1 MIKTVVLISLRGVA
15 QPGSASALGAE
26 GRVFE
31 SLRPDQNKM
40 KYIIY
45 KYRKSPTQSGEL
57 QKDYWVLEHVNTKSV
72 KTDLL
77 TGWKTTETNLIKK
90 IKFSRKED
98 AVLYAENNNLDFQ
111 VIKETTKETK
121 NRSYSDNFKFKRVRT
136 DI

>member
-1 MIKTVVLISLRGVA
+1 MRKCIVLISFRGVA

-31 SLRPDQNKM
+31 SLRPDHIDM

-45 KYRKSPTQSGEL
+45 KNKKSPTQSGKL
-57 QKDYWVLEHVNTKSV
+57 HKDFWVLEHINDKIV

-90 IKFSRKED
+90 MKFLNKEE
-98 AVLYAENNNLDFQ
+98 AVSYAKKNNLAFE
-111 VIKETTKETK
+111 ILKEVNKEISNK
-121 NRSYSDNFKFKRVRT
+121 SYADNFKFKRVRT

>member
-1 MIKTVVLISLRGVA
+1 
-15 QPGSASALGAE
+15 
-26 GRVFE
+26 
-31 SLRPDQNKM
+31 M

-57 QKDYWVLEHVNTKSV
+57 QKDHWILEHVNTKSV

-77 TGWKTTETNLIKK
+77 TGWKTSKTNLIKK
-90 IKFSRKED
+90 IKFSSKVD
-98 AVLYAENNNLDFQ
+98 AVSYAENNNLDFE
-111 VIKETTKETK
+111 VIKETQKEFK

>member
-1 MIKTVVLISLRGVA
+1 M
-15 QPGSASALGAE
+15 
-26 GRVFE
+26 FE

-45 KYRKSPTQSGEL
+45 KYRKSPTQSGES
-57 QKDYWVLEHVNTKSV
+57 QKNYWVLEHLNTKSV

-98 AVLYAENNNLDFQ
+98 AVSYAENNNLDFQ

>member
-1 MIKTVVLISLRGVA
+1 M
-15 QPGSASALGAE
+15 
-26 GRVFE
+26 FE

-121 NRSYSDNFKFKRVRT
+121 NKSYSDNFKFKRVRT

>member
-1 MIKTVVLISLRGVA
+1 MN
-15 QPGSASALGAE
+15 
-26 GRVFE
+26 F
-31 SLRPDQNKM
+31 
-40 KYIIY
+40 IIY

-57 QKDYWVLEHVNTKSV
+57 QKAYWVLEHVNTKSV

-98 AVLYAENNNLDFQ
+98 AVSYAENNNLDFE
-111 VIKETTKETK
+111 VIKETTKKTK